1 MGVEVFR
8 ALDLMMKGLSDTG
21 LSSQGVSGREKGGME
36 LPLAGVDTAPP
47 AWSFCITRM
56 GVLSTPVSPPTA
68 QPGDRGSISVIVLTG
83 VSHFSPTGSTAIGV
97 RLNSSLADRGS
108 RGETDLAK
116 YSQYSTEILDFWN
129 P

>member
-8 ALDLMMKGLSDTG
+8 AWDLMMKGLSDTG
-21 LSSQGVSGREKGGME
+21 LSSHGVSGREKAGMA
-36 LPLAGVDTAPP
+36 LPLAGVETAPP

-68 QPGDRGSISVIVLTG
+68 QPGDRGSISVIVRTG

-97 RLNSSLADRGS
+97 RLTSSLADRGS
-108 RGETDLAK
+108 TGK
-116 YSQYSTEILDFWN
+116 QI
-129 P
+129 

>member
-8 ALDLMMKGLSDTG
+8 AWDLMMKGLSDPG

-36 LPLAGVDTAPP
+36 LPLAGVETAPP

-56 GVLSTPVSPPTA
+56 GVLSTPASPPTA
-68 QPGDRGSISVIVLTG
+68 QPGDRGSIRVIVRTG

-97 RLNSSLADRGS
+97 RLTSSLAERGS
-108 RGETDLAK
+108 GGETCSDT
-116 YSQYSTEILDFWN
+116 TEDTTEHN
-129 P
+129 V